1 MIKRRFLSEY
11 FYDFRI
17 RFSKSFLLT
26 VILIKIESYEFR
38 VKKGENYVM

>member
-1 MIKRRFLSEY
+1 MNIFMILGLDFLSL
-11 FYDFRI
+11 
-17 RFSKSFLLT
+17 FLLT